1 MQTRDELHMPDPEIK
16 AKYKRNLLMKIIY
29 TRHLAVQ
36 DPLFLLASAEKKFHT
51 SLTTIS
57 LPPISALATAPSA
70 VGLRQESGPVRKFN
84 SFQKATT
91 KSKLTQQCNSQCNS
105 LAFHFTP

>member
-16 AKYKRNLLMKIIY
+16 AKYKRNLLMKIIH
-29 TRHLAVQ
+29 TRHLAVL
-36 DPLFLLASAEKKFHT
+36 DPLFLLALAEKKFHT

-57 LPPISALATAPSA
+57 LPPISALSA
-70 VGLRQESGPVRKFN
+70 MGLRQESGPVRKFN
-84 SFQKATT
+84 SFQKAITN
-91 KSKLTQQCNSQCNS
+91 SKLTQQCNSRCNS